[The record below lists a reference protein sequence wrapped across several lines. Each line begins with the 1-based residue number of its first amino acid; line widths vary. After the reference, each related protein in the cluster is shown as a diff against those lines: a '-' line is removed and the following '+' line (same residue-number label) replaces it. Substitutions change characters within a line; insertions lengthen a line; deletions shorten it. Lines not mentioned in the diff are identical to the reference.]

1 MTGSDVRDILEL
13 PKSAGN
19 EGVSSSKRPKPEK
32 EKKPDGVP
40 RELLQLIG
48 GPPPIA
54 FVKPALKAKPHIK
67 QQAAHWEWKEFTNP
81 KRNDDLKLKHWT
93 KVTTSTEKK
102 NNLIIDSNNNPI
114 NVEKYSDEEYN
125 KYLIDKDW
133 SKEETDYL
141 FDMCKKYDLR
151 FIVIHDRYDFPNK
164 TRTIED
170 LKDRYYSAC
179 KKILQIRPMIPGNP
193 SDKGTMIALNSYD
206 KAKEELR
213 KKNLCLLYRRTN
225 EQIKEE
231 EELLEE
237 YERIEQNEKKFPKR
251 KKSLLSGP
259 PTPIVE
265 ISNSSMFY
273 ASNELATKKSR
284 RTSASSAGSIVLEAH
299 SPVEVLVPI
308 ISRREKFAPGVVV
321 RSQKIPVPK
330 QNLTVKVQ
338 KALQEF
344 GLGIRP
350 NMPTETVCG
359 KWTELQKAIQNLL
372 DLKKHADKLEHE
384 LKVSPCGGAVDKFVN
399 VGDHK
404 R

>member
-237 YERIEQNEKKFPKR
+237 YERIEQNEKKFVKEREILMKLFNFQEISPPPLPLPPQPPKR

-284 RTSASSAGSIVLEAH
+284 PH

-384 LKVSPCGGAVDKFVN
+384 LK
-399 VGDHK
+399 
-404 R
+404 

>member
-1 MTGSDVRDILEL
+1 
-13 PKSAGN
+13 
-19 EGVSSSKRPKPEK
+19 
-32 EKKPDGVP
+32 
-40 RELLQLIG
+40 
-48 GPPPIA
+48 
-54 FVKPALKAKPHIK
+54 
-67 QQAAHWEWKEFTNP
+67 
-81 KRNDDLKLKHWT
+81 
-93 KVTTSTEKK
+93 
-102 NNLIIDSNNNPI
+102 NLIIDSNNNPI

-237 YERIEQNEKKFPKR
+237 YERIEQNEKKFVKEREILMKLFNFQEISPPPLPLPPQPPKR

-284 RTSASSAGSIVLEAH
+284 RTSASSAGSILWF
-299 SPVEVLVPI
+299 LYI
-308 ISRREKFAPGVVV
+308 ISKDTKFAPGVVV

-384 LKVSPCGGAVDKFVN
+384 LK
-399 VGDHK
+399 
-404 R
+404 